1 MNYLQIIIGNIEEC
15 MVLLCILG
23 LLRGNEIYDMVSIKF
38 FIIKIIQVFY
48 VYVNLSNI
56 YGGIVIYVFLDFN
69 NF

>member
-1 MNYLQIIIGNIEEC
+1 MNYLQIIIGDMEEC

-48 VYVNLSNI
+48 VYVK
-56 YGGIVIYVFLDFN
+56 FK
-69 NF
+69 